1 MASADDKKKSTKK
14 PAAEKPAAKK
24 ATAKKAT
31 TKKRASRK
39 KVEAK
44 SRGLSPREVGPD
56 QIPAAITSLAAQV
69 ETDGGR
75 VLAQYRDPLGGAW
88 QLLAALPLDRVEP
101 TPFQRDLSDSHAKRM
116 TTVIGE
122 LDRFLDPIL
131 TVRTQ
136 EGRYWTPNGLH
147 RMTAMNN
154 LGAKS
159 IVSLVV
165 PEFELV
171 YKILALNTER
181 AHNLKEKALEVIRM
195 ARALADITPQP
206 ETDFALEFESPE
218 FLTLGICYEQRSR
231 FAGSAYSPVIK
242 KAEVFLDGPLSDGLV
257 TRQAWATRLL
267 EIDDL
272 VAEIV
277 KTLKDRGFDSPY
289 LKNFVVA
296 RINPLRF
303 GKAADVGEALEKMAK
318 KAESFDLEKVKESDI
333 SRSG

>member
-1 MASADDKKKSTKK
+1 MAKKK
-14 PAAEKPAAKK
+14 AAKK
-24 ATAKKAT
+24 APAKKASKTAAKKT
-31 TKKRASRK
+31 TKRRSRK
-39 KVEAK
+39 KAEAG
-44 SRGLSPREVGPD
+44 SRGLDAAEVAANK
-56 QIPAAITSLAAQV
+56 IPKNIDELAAKI
-69 ETDGGR
+69 ESDGGKT
-75 VLAQYRDPLGGAW
+75 LARFRDPLGGKW
-88 QLLAALPLDRVEP
+88 QVLAALPLELVEP

-116 TTVIGE
+116 TQVIGD

-131 TVRTQ
+131 AVRT
-136 EGRYWTPNGLH
+136 EDGKYWCPNGLH
-147 RMTAMNN
+147 RMTAMSN

-159 IVSLVV
+159 IVALVV

-206 ETDFALEFESPE
+206 ETDFALEFEEPQ

-231 FAGSAYSPVIK
+231 FAGSAYGPAIK
-242 KAEVFLDGPLSDGLV
+242 KAEAFLDCSIEEGIAK
-257 TRQAWATRLL
+257 REIWATQLL
-267 EIDDL
+267 AIDDI
-272 VAEIV
+272 VATII
-277 KTLKDRGFDSPY
+277 KDLKAKGFDSPY

-303 GKAADVGEALEKMAK
+303 GSAADVGDALDKMLA
-318 KAESFDLEKVKESDI
+318 KAEKFDAGKIKESDV